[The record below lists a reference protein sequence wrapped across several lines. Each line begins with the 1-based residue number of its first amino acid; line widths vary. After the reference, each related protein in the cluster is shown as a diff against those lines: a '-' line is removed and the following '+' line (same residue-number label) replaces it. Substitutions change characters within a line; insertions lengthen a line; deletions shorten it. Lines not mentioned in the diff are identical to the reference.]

1 MPIHKMAILN
11 CVTQGKNGSLQNYRQ
26 AGNCMKKQGRF
37 LWVNYIALSYKN
49 PEQINLTS
57 ILTRV
62 YIGVSKQPEM
72 RSICMEKKQMSREM
86 VCRQCGRPL
95 VQNKTGRKRYFCCDP
110 CRRAWWREH
119 PEELHHSPEATYII
133 TCKQCG
139 KKFTSY
145 GNRNRKYCS
154 HKCYIYHRFYLEP
167 EVTAD
172 VRSALEKKQLSE
184 LPEELK
190 AQVIRVLN
198 ESK

>member
-1 MPIHKMAILN
+1 
-11 CVTQGKNGSLQNYRQ
+11 
-26 AGNCMKKQGRF
+26 
-37 LWVNYIALSYKN
+37 
-49 PEQINLTS
+49 
-57 ILTRV
+57 
-62 YIGVSKQPEM
+62 M
-72 RSICMEKKQMSREM
+72 RSICMEKKQMSSEM

-95 VQNKTGRKRYFCCDP
+95 VQNRTGRRRYFCCDP

-119 PEELHHSPEATYII
+119 PEKLHHSPEATYII

-167 EVTAD
+167 KVTAD

-198 ESK
+198 ESR

>member
-1 MPIHKMAILN
+1 MKWSAGSAEDRWCRTGQDEDATFAVIH
-11 CVTQGKNGSLQNYRQ
+11 
-26 AGNCMKKQGRF
+26 AGEHGGG
-37 LWVNYIALSYKN
+37 
-49 PEQINLTS
+49 S
-57 ILTRV
+57 ILKSYT
-62 YIGVSKQPEM
+62 
-72 RSICMEKKQMSREM
+72 
-86 VCRQCGRPL
+86 
-95 VQNKTGRKRYFCCDP
+95 
-110 CRRAWWREH
+110 
-119 PEELHHSPEATYII
+119 HSPEITYII

-184 LPEELK
+184 LPEQLK

>member
-1 MPIHKMAILN
+1 
-11 CVTQGKNGSLQNYRQ
+11 
-26 AGNCMKKQGRF
+26 
-37 LWVNYIALSYKN
+37 
-49 PEQINLTS
+49 
-57 ILTRV
+57 
-62 YIGVSKQPEM
+62 
-72 RSICMEKKQMSREM
+72 MEKKQMSSEM

-95 VQNKTGRKRYFCCDP
+95 VQNRTGRRRYFCCDP

-167 EVTAD
+167 EVTED
-172 VRSALEKKQLSE
+172 VKNALENKKLSE

-190 AQVIRVLN
+190 EQMMRILEDSGR
-198 ESK
+198 